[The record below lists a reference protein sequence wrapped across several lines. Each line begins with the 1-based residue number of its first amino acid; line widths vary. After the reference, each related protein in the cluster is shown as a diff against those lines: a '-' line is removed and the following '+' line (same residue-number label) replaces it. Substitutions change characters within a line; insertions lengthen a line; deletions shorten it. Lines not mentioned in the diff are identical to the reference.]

1 MQLSTQKLKQVR
13 GNKGWSQ
20 EVLAEASRLSLR
32 TIQRIESE
40 GNASAESALTLASAL
55 EVSPNQLQ
63 SSENPIE
70 VNWTRRKIMHRLIAL
85 VVVLSS
91 IFTLFNLAATPLNY
105 GNKVVFFFLVTYV
118 ATITI
123 VTFGVEGLVKSIKG
137 LKYLFASDIVGGNQA
152 QLLALIY
159 NKQISF
165 CYASGVIAF
174 LVGVVAIHS
183 NMNLENML
191 RSTAGYAVNALCLLY
206 SVFLS
211 ECILRPLKT
220 KLENCDLSAC

>member
-1 MQLSTQKLKQVR
+1 VQLSTQKLKQVR

-20 EVLAEASRLSLR
+20 EVLAKASGLSLR

-40 GNASAESALTLASAL
+40 GNASAESALALASAL

-85 VVVLSS
+85 IVVLSS

-137 LKYLFASDIVGGNQA
+137 LKYLFASDIVGGQPGTTFGFDLQQA
-152 QLLALIY
+152 NKFLLRLWCH
-159 NKQISF
+159 SF
-165 CYASGVIAF
+165 FSRGSS
-174 LVGVVAIHS
+174 H
-183 NMNLENML
+183 
-191 RSTAGYAVNALCLLY
+191 
-206 SVFLS
+206 
-211 ECILRPLKT
+211 P
-220 KLENCDLSAC
+220 